1 MNPNRLEK
9 ICDLL
14 ALYGQQKTAESG
26 LTRQDDNQNSA
37 AKSPVNFLQS
47 TRQAN
52 STTRRPASQTG
63 GRK

>member
-26 LTRQDDNQNSA
+26 LTRQDNTSEA